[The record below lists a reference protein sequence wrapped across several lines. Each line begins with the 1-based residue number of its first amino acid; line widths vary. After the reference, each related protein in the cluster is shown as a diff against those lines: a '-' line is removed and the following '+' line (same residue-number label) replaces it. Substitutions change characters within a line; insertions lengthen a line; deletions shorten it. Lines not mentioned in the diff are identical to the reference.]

1 MSRGT
6 PEPGGFVNDESRPA
20 GHRRRIPPLRE
31 LLARPEGPPLRQI
44 GRQAGWYPLVALTLL
59 NLVDELDRAVLAVMA
74 PNIRRTF
81 DISNAQLGLIV
92 GLQVA
97 IVLVLAVPVGY
108 IGVRFDRTKL
118 LRWSAVAWGA
128 FSMATAAVVR
138 LPWFVVT
145 RIGTGV
151 GKAAVDPVGKSLLTD
166 AYPSSAWGRVLA
178 VHGSANSLGGV
189 IGPLMAG
196 AVGVAVAGDGVWRW
210 AMVVLTVPTFVAL
223 LLARRL
229 REPDASVVRSY
240 AGSRSA
246 EPEVVVHQSF
256 RRSLRRVTNIPTFQR
271 QIVGIGVLGFS
282 LVGVAVFGSIL
293 YEEAYGVGEGGRGV
307 IAAILA
313 TGGFLGTAIGGRVGE
328 RIFAADPPAAV
339 RLVGLAI
346 AAFGLVI
353 GVGVYMP
360 WVWLMVAV
368 LWLAVFAGSIAVSP
382 LNVALGAIS
391 PPHLRPLM
399 FSMLGLYVALFGGI
413 GGSVLVGTIADAAG
427 IRAGMVS
434 LLPFGLVGGLIMASG
449 ASTVEDD
456 MAAVERELRDQAL
469 RRDRPAWS
477 RTPALEVAG
486 VDFSYGTV
494 PVLAGVDLVVPEGE
508 IAALLGTNGA
518 GKSTLLR
525 VVAGL
530 EVPQRGRVRL
540 FDDDVTELL
549 ASERVGEGLS
559 LVAGGKATFPTLTV
573 EENLRV
579 GGWQD
584 RRSRAEVAARVD
596 GVLDRFPELVPLLDD
611 PAGTLSGGLQQ
622 MLALGRAL
630 VSQPRLLLVDELS
643 LGLAPTVVA
652 RLLGVVRE
660 LNDGGT
666 TVVVVEQSVNVALS
680 LASTAHVLE
689 RGAVRYSGP
698 AAELAGRDDLLRAVF
713 LGGADRPSLLGTGA
727 GTGVGP

>member
-1 MSRGT
+1 VTRPRG
-6 PEPGGFVNDESRPA
+6 A
-20 GHRRRIPPLRE
+20 LPPLRE
-31 LLARPEGPPLRQI
+31 LLARPEGPSLRRI

-59 NLVDELDRAVLAVMA
+59 NLVDELDRAVMGVMA

-97 IVLVLAVPVGY
+97 AVLLLAVPIGY
-108 IGVRFDRTKL
+108 AGVRFDRSKL
-118 LRWSAVAWGA
+118 LRWSAAVWGA
-128 FSMATAAVVR
+128 FSMATAAVVK
-138 LPWFVVT
+138 LPWFVAT

-151 GKAAVDPVGKSLLTD
+151 GKASVDPVGKSLLTD
-166 AYPSSAWGRVLA
+166 TYPSTAWGRVLA

-189 IGPLMAG
+189 VGPLMAG

-210 AMVVLTVPTFVAL
+210 AMVVLTVPTFIAL
-223 LLARRL
+223 VLARKL
-229 REPDASVVRSY
+229 REPAAGSVRSY
-240 AGSRSA
+240 AGSPAADTESGA
-246 EPEVVVHQSF
+246 GAVKHQGF

-293 YEEAYGVGEGGRGV
+293 YEDAYGVGEGGRGV

-313 TGGFLGTAIGGRVGE
+313 TGGFLGTAVGGRIGE
-328 RIFAADPPAAV
+328 RIFAADPRAAV

-346 AAFGLVI
+346 AAFGVVI

-368 LWLAVFAGSIAVSP
+368 LWVAVFAGSIAVSP

-399 FSMLGLYVALFGGI
+399 FSMLGLYVALFGGV
-413 GGSVLVGTIADAAG
+413 GGSVLVGLIADAAG

-434 LLPFGLVGGLIMASG
+434 LLPFGLIGGLIMASG
-449 ASTVEDD
+449 AATVEDD
-456 MAAVERELRDQAL
+456 MAAVERELRDQQA
-469 RRDRPAWS
+469 RRSRPAG
-477 RTPALEVAG
+477 TPAPALEVAG
-486 VDFSYGTV
+486 VDFAYGTV
-494 PVLAGVDLVVPEGE
+494 PILAGVDLTVPEGE

-530 EVPQRGRVRL
+530 ETAQRGRVRL

-549 ASERVGEGLS
+549 ASERVGLGMS
-559 LVAGGKATFPTLTV
+559 LVAGGKATFPSLTV

-579 GGWQD
+579 GGWQGRRD
-584 RRSRAEVAARVD
+584 RAGVARRVD

-611 PAGTLSGGLQQ
+611 QAGTLSGGLQQ
-622 MLALGRAL
+622 MLALGRSL
-630 VSQPRLLLVDELS
+630 VSRPRLLLVDELS
-643 LGLAPTVVA
+643 LGLAPAVVE

-660 LNDGGT
+660 LHAGGT
-666 TVVVVEQSVNVALS
+666 TVVVVEQSVNVALA
-680 LASTAHVLE
+680 LAGTAHVLE

-698 AAELAGRDDLLRAVF
+698 AAELADRDDLLRAVF
-713 LGGADRPSLLGTGA
+713 LGGAGGTGADRGPSLLGA
-727 GTGVGP
+727 GTGPGVS

>member
-1 MSRGT
+1 VS
-6 PEPGGFVNDESRPA
+6 
-20 GHRRRIPPLRE
+20 RRRPLPPLRE
-31 LLARPEGPPLRQI
+31 LLARPEGPSLRRI
-44 GRQAGWYPLVALTLL
+44 GRQAGWYPLVVLTLL
-59 NLVDELDRAVLAVMA
+59 NLVDELDRAVMGVMA

-92 GLQVA
+92 GLQVVA
-97 IVLVLAVPVGY
+97 VLLLAVPIGWV
-108 IGVRFDRTKL
+108 GVRFDRAKL
-118 LRWSAVAWGA
+118 LRWSAVVWGA
-128 FSMATAAVVR
+128 FAMATAAVVR
-138 LPWFVVT
+138 LPWFIAT
-145 RIGTGV
+145 RIGAGV
-151 GKAAVDPVGKSLLTD
+151 GKASVDPVGKSLLTD
-166 AYPSSAWGRVLA
+166 TYPSHAWGRVLA

-196 AVGVAVAGDGVWRW
+196 AVAVVVAGDGDGVWRW
-210 AMVVLTVPTFVAL
+210 AMVALTVPTFAAL
-223 LLARRL
+223 VLARKL
-229 REPDASVVRSY
+229 REPKAETVTSY
-240 AGSRSA
+240 AGTRASDSDTRASDA
-246 EPEVVVHQSF
+246 DADAKHQSF

-271 QIVGIGVLGFS
+271 QLVGIGVLGFS

-328 RIFAADPPAAV
+328 RIFAADPQAAV
-339 RLVGLAI
+339 RLVGLSI
-346 AAFGLVI
+346 AAFGVVI
-353 GVGVYMP
+353 GIGVYMP

-391 PPHLRPLM
+391 PPRLRPLM
-399 FSMLGLYVALFGGI
+399 FSMLGLYVALFGGV
-413 GGSVLVGTIADAAG
+413 GGSVLVGLIADAAG
-427 IRAGMVS
+427 IRAGMLS
-434 LLPFGLVGGLIMASG
+434 LLPFGLVGGLVMASG
-449 ASTVEDD
+449 AATVEED
-456 MAAVERELRDQAL
+456 MAAVERELRDQAA
-469 RRDRPAWS
+469 RRSRPPG
-477 RTPALEVAG
+477 TVPPALDVAG
-486 VDFSYGTV
+486 VDFAYGTV
-494 PVLAGVDLVVPEGE
+494 PILAGVDLTVPEGE

-530 EVPQRGRVRL
+530 EVAQRGRVRL

-549 ASERVGEGLS
+549 ANERVGLGMS
-559 LVAGGKATFPTLTV
+559 LVAGGKATFPSLTV

-579 GGWQD
+579 GGWQGRRD
-584 RRSRAEVAARVD
+584 RAAVARRVE

-611 PAGTLSGGLQQ
+611 QAGTLSGGLQQ
-622 MLALGRAL
+622 MLALGRSL

-643 LGLAPTVVA
+643 LGLAPAVVE

-660 LNDGGT
+660 LHAGGT
-666 TVVVVEQSVNVALS
+666 TVVVVEQSVNVALA

-698 AAELAGRDDLLRAVF
+698 AAELADRDDLLRAVF
-713 LGGADRPSLLGTGA
+713 LGGAGERPSLLGTGVSA
-727 GTGVGP
+727 

>member
-1 MSRGT
+1 VSRDRGL
-6 PEPGGFVNDESRPA
+6 
-20 GHRRRIPPLRE
+20 PPLRE
-31 LLARPEGPPLRQI
+31 LLARPDGPSLRRI

-59 NLVDELDRAVLAVMA
+59 NLVDELDRAVMAVMA

-97 IVLVLAVPVGY
+97 AVLLLAVPIGY
-108 IGVRFDRTKL
+108 IGVRFDRSRL
-118 LRWSAVAWGA
+118 LRWSAAVWGA
-128 FSMATAAVVR
+128 FSMATAAVAK
-138 LPWFVVT
+138 LPWFVAT

-151 GKAAVDPVGKSLLTD
+151 GKASVDPVGKSLLTD
-166 AYPSSAWGRVLA
+166 TYPSTAWGRVLA

-189 IGPLMAG
+189 VGPLMAG

-223 LLARRL
+223 VLARRL
-229 REPDASVVRSY
+229 REPPASAVRSY
-240 AGSRSA
+240 AGTRASEA
-246 EPEVVVHQSF
+246 EADTDTHAVKHQSF

-293 YEEAYGVGEGGRGV
+293 YEDAYGVGEGGRGV

-313 TGGFLGTAIGGRVGE
+313 TGGFLGTAVGGRVGE
-328 RIFAADPPAAV
+328 RIFAADPRAAV

-346 AAFGLVI
+346 AAFGVVI
-353 GVGVYMP
+353 GIGVYMP

-368 LWLAVFAGSIAVSP
+368 LWVAVFAGSIAVSP

-399 FSMLGLYVALFGGI
+399 FSMLGLYVALFGGV
-413 GGSVLVGTIADAAG
+413 GGSLLVGLIADAAG

-434 LLPFGLVGGLIMASG
+434 LLPFGLIGGLVMASG

-456 MAAVERELRDQAL
+456 MAAVERELRDDEARRARRSRPDGTTAL
-469 RRDRPAWS
+469 
-477 RTPALEVAG
+477 ALEVAG
-486 VDFSYGTV
+486 VDFAYGTV
-494 PVLAGVDLVVPEGE
+494 PILAGVDLTVPEGE

-530 EVPQRGRVRL
+530 ETAQRGRVRL
-540 FDDDVTELL
+540 FDADVTELL
-549 ASERVGEGLS
+549 ASERVGLGMS
-559 LVAGGKATFPTLTV
+559 LVAGGKATFPSLTV

-579 GGWQD
+579 GGWQTRRD
-584 RRSRAEVAARVD
+584 RAGVARRVD

-611 PAGTLSGGLQQ
+611 QAGTLSGGLQQ
-622 MLALGRAL
+622 MLALGRSL

-643 LGLAPTVVA
+643 LGLAPAVVE

-660 LNDGGT
+660 LHAGGT
-666 TVVVVEQSVNVALS
+666 TVVVVEQSVNVALA
-680 LASTAHVLE
+680 LAGTAHVLE

-698 AAELAGRDDLLRAVF
+698 AADLADRDDLLRAVF
-713 LGGADRPSLLGTGA
+713 LGGAAASNRAPSLLGTG
-727 GTGVGP
+727 TGVSS